1 MLKSRPDRYG
11 AIAVSIHWLSA
22 ILILALFGSGFRAA
36 NAMDATAK
44 AEFLRFHI
52 PVAIVVLL
60 LTALR
65 IVWWWRFDPKPLP
78 LDGSDR
84 WQERIARWVHVA
96 FYLVIFGMVASD
108 IGMMVL
114 SGAAPAVFGEG
125 GSALPNFAEYPPR
138 APHGLG
144 AFLIVGLLIFHA
156 GAALYHQFIRGDGLL
171 RRIWYG
177 G

>member
-22 ILILALFGSGFRAA
+22 VLILALLGSGFRAA
-36 NAMDATAK
+36 NAIDAAAK
-44 AEFLRFHI
+44 AGFLLFHI

-65 IVWWWRFDPKPLP
+65 IVWWRLDRKPLP
-78 LDGSDR
+78 VQGSPR

-96 FYLVIFGMVASD
+96 FYAVILGMVASG

-114 SGAAPAVFGEG
+114 SGAAPAVFGVPG
-125 GSALPNFAEYPPR
+125 ALLPNFADYPPR

-144 AFLIVGLLIFHA
+144 AFLIVGLLAFHA

-171 RRIWYG
+171 RRMWYG